1 MNLKINTLKKLDYKL
16 FATLLLFGFLP
27 LLYQTIRIHFI
38 GNLPSDWGFNIAS
51 QISWLNTL
59 FEIIQETI
67 LLPIFYIMGKSLNNE
82 KEFENKIKTGL
93 LIILA
98 TYMIFSIL
106 IIIFI
111 KPLLLFMDQSPKLIE
126 ASATYI
132 KIESIASILYIMVQF
147 LILILL
153 TLKKE
158 KYLLIVLITQMVLT
172 ITSDSFLISDLP
184 FSLNIGVNGIA
195 FGNIIVNLILL
206 VIIYF
211 LLNQSSINILP
222 TGKLDFKWTR
232 EWFKIGSYSGIES
245 LIRNTAFM
253 FMVLKMVNAVG
264 EQGTFW
270 VANNFIWGWLLLPI
284 TQLGQVIKRD
294 CGEFGNKAIIDRTA
308 PYFMLT
314 TLICLLWIITI
325 PLWKPFLLYVMNISN
340 YNQVFYIAIISLSFY
355 ILFAYNN
362 VIDSIFY
369 GIGKT
374 NYMLFQ
380 SIVINSLFYGILFV
394 LYKLGIYIPTLNKI
408 ALMFAI
414 GIGAD
419 SILTMFIFKWM
430 LKKQNIKLD

>member
-172 ITSDSFLISDLP
+172 IASDSVLISDLP

-206 VIIYF
+206 VVIYF
-211 LLNQSSINILP
+211 LLKQSSINILP

-394 LYKLGIYIPTLNKI
+394 LYKLGIYIPSLNKI